1 MIDELKMKLSTKFM
15 RDVLAGLLQK
25 MIFKKTGYNVDIQ
38 IEEISI
44 ETIDGK
50 IRVHA
55 NVDGE
60 IDNEEFM
67 RIVKRLI

>member
-15 RDVLAGLLQK
+15 RGVLATLLQK
-25 MIFKKTGYNVDIQ
+25 MILKKTGYSVDIQ

-44 ETIDGK
+44 ETVDGK
-50 IRVHA
+50 VRLHA

-60 IDNEEFM
+60 ISNEEFM

>member
-25 MIFKKTGYNVDIQ
+25 MILKKTGYNVDIQ

-44 ETIDGK
+44 ETVDGK
-50 IRVHA
+50 IRLHA

-60 IDNEEFM
+60 ISNEEFM